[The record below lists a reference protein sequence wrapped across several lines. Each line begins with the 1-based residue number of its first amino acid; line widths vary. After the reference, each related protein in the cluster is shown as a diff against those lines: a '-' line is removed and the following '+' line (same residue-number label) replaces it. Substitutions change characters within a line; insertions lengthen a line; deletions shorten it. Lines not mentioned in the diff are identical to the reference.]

1 MLPHRSTMQTP
12 SPLRFDFAPW
22 RLSGTV
28 YGTLLNDPAALAA
41 LGDAV
46 HAAPYKAPPRAPVL
60 YVKPRNTLAGHAA
73 ATLVPA
79 NATALEL
86 GAALGIVIGRATCRV
101 RAQDAMSHIAGWT
114 LVADLSVPHDSFYR
128 PSVRLKALDGSCLLG
143 PRVVPVHAVAD
154 PDALTLTVTTQG
166 SGVQRFT
173 TDGMLRGFAQLLQDV
188 SAFMSLS
195 AGDVLMLGV
204 KAGAPQAKAGERFSV
219 ECAQIGT
226 LQGQLVAEVR
236 EVTA

>member
-1 MLPHRSTMQTP
+1 MQMP
-12 SPLRFDFAPW
+12 SPLSFDFAPW
-22 RLSGTV
+22 RLTGTV
-28 YGTLLNDPAALAA
+28 YGTLLNDPAALEA

-73 ATLVPA
+73 TTPVPA
-79 NATALEL
+79 NAPALEI

-101 RAQDAMSHIAGWT
+101 RAQDAMAHIAGWT

-128 PSVRLKALDGSCLLG
+128 PSVRFKALDGSCLLG
-143 PRVVPVHAVAD
+143 PRVVPVQAIAD
-154 PDALTLTVTTQG
+154 PDALTLTVATPG
-166 SGVQRFT
+166 SGVQHFT
-173 TDGMLRGFAQLLQDV
+173 TGGMLRGVARLLQDV
-188 SAFMSLS
+188 SAFMTLS

-219 ECAQIGT
+219 DCAQIGS
-226 LQGQLVAEVR
+226 LQGQLVAEVQ